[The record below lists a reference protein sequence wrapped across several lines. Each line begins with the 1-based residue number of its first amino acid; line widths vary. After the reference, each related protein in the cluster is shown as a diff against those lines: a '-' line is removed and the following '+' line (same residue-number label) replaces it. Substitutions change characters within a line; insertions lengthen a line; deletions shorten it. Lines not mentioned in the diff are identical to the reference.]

1 MNSDRFT
8 KGDADVDPDLLTVKE
23 AASLLS
29 VSERTLWKMIAEGR
43 LAAIRLS
50 RRITRIHRTEVR
62 ALIDGASPGTG
73 RA

>member
-8 KGDADVDPDLLTVKE
+8 KGDANVDPDLLTVKE

-62 ALIDGASPGTG
+62 ALIDGASPGAG

>member
-8 KGDADVDPDLLTVKE
+8 KGDSDVDPDLLTVKE

-50 RRITRIHRTEVR
+50 RRITRIHRSEVR
-62 ALIDGASPGTG
+62 TMIDGASPGAG